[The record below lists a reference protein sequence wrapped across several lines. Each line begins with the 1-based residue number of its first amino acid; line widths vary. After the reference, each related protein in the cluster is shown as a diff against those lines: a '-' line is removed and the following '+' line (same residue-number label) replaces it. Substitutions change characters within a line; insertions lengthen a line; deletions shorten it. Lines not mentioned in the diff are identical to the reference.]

1 MIWLLDCLKAEFR
14 YGVRL
19 FFCLCKV
26 YKVSNR
32 DHNGKTTSKIIVVT
46 HLRVLW
52 TIISTKIIKNKKT
65 SWKIAESLLLSP
77 FEKIDSLKA
86 VKV

>member
-1 MIWLLDCLKAEFR
+1 MGF
-14 YGVRL
+14 G

-46 HLRVLW
+46 HLRALW

-77 FEKIDSLKA
+77 FENFDSLKA

>member
-1 MIWLLDCLKAEFR
+1 MNQSQNA
-14 YGVRL
+14 
-19 FFCLCKV
+19 
-26 YKVSNR
+26 
-32 DHNGKTTSKIIVVT
+32 TTNEKPTPRIIVVT
-46 HLRVLW
+46 HLGAYW

-77 FEKIDSLKA
+77 FENFDSLKA